1 MLRNVTLSLG
11 AVGCL
16 GVVVLGGRAI
26 EGRSAANAATRDPV
40 PAATAPAAPSNGRLW
55 YGGTLAPI
63 VVEVPA
69 PVAKAAVARPCASVG
84 T

>member
-11 AVGCL
+11 VAGCL
-16 GVVVLGGRAI
+16 GVMVLGGRAI
-26 EGRSAANAATRDPV
+26 GGRSAAKPVASDSASVAV
-40 PAATAPAAPSNGRLW
+40 PAREGRLW

-63 VVEVPA
+63 IVEVPA

>member
-16 GVVVLGGRAI
+16 GVMVLGGRAI
-26 EGRSAANAATRDPV
+26 AEGRPAAEVPAVDSAAASNAP
-40 PAATAPAAPSNGRLW
+40 ATAGRLW

-63 VVEVPA
+63 IVEVPA
-69 PVAKAAVARPCASVG
+69 PLAKAASARPCASVG